1 MSSKGV
7 RICVFPFPDSF
18 VQRLSGQRIDA
29 LSRRAKYL
37 QAHLDSGEVLIMHL
51 GMSGRFKVLHAG
63 ANARKPGEFLH
74 EAGDDARHDHVLFAM
89 SNGAT
94 VIYNDARRFGFM
106 ALAPSDRLEEHK
118 LISGL
123 GVEPLGDALT
133 PAYLAQRC
141 EGKQTSL
148 KAALLDQRIVAG
160 LGNIYVCEA
169 LFRAGLSPRRKASV
183 PRDALRSAERR
194 APNGS
199 CPEIQAVLEG
209 CDPIRRVD
217 PAGLSCAGRR
227 AWILSAFICGLRQ
240 GGARVRPAGLR
251 RHRPA
256 DCSKRPLHILL
267 SALPALTKR
276 LQPQKS

>member
-1 MSSKGV
+1 
-7 RICVFPFPDSF
+7 
-18 VQRLSGQRIDA
+18 
-29 LSRRAKYL
+29 
-37 QAHLDSGEVLIMHL
+37 MHL

-63 ANARKPGEFLH
+63 ANARKPGEFLY
-74 EAGDDARHDHVLFAM
+74 EAGDDTRHDHVLFAM

-141 EGKQTSL
+141 EGKQTNL

-169 LFRAGLSPRRKASV
+169 LFRSGLSPRRKASSLATRNGG
-183 PRDALRSAERR
+183 PTARAERLV
-194 APNGS
+194 
-199 CPEIQAVLEG
+199 PEIQAVLEEAIESGGSTLRDYRAPEGELGYFQHSFAVYGREGLECARPG
-209 CDPIRRVD
+209 CGGTVQRIVQ
-217 PAGLSCAGRR
+217 SGRSTFFCPR
-227 AWILSAFICGLRQ
+227 CQR
-240 GGARVRPAGLR
+240 
-251 RHRPA
+251 
-256 DCSKRPLHILL
+256 
-267 SALPALTKR
+267 
-276 LQPQKS
+276 